1 MDKLK
6 SRRVFT
12 AVAGPKVLGKP
23 SIRVMTYNIHSC
35 VNTDGKV
42 NPERIGAVIE
52 ELTPDLV
59 ALQEVDVGMPRTNNQ
74 DQPKILGKMLDMDH
88 WFFPV
93 VVDGHQKYGLAIL
106 SRFPFQN
113 LRAGWLPGLFPKLRL
128 SLQKRGII
136 WTILDTSIGSVHF
149 FNTHLSLFRLERRKQ
164 MKVLLGE
171 EWLMAVPKEEPVIL
185 CGDLNAVPLSP
196 AYRRL
201 SRYLTDAQ
209 RSSIHSD
216 RRHPTF
222 PSRGPFFRI
231 DHIFVSEH
239 FRSVKVI
246 VPINK
251 KTRMASDHLPLCAD
265 LEMIVPEN
273 QCPK

>member
-1 MDKLK
+1 LKPKRADKK
-6 SRRVFT
+6 S
-12 AVAGPKVLGKP
+12 AAGHKTSKK
-23 SIRVMTYNIHSC
+23 SDIRAMTYNIHSC
-35 VNTDGKV
+35 VNMDGQV
-42 NPERIGAVIE
+42 SLERIAAVIE
-52 ELTPDLV
+52 ELAPDLV
-59 ALQEVDVGMPRTNNQ
+59 ALQEVDVDMARTHNQ
-74 DQPKILGKMLDMDH
+74 NQPKILGKLLDMDY

-93 VVDGHQKYGLAIL
+93 VVNGHQKYGLAIL
-106 SRFPFQN
+106 SRFAFQN
-113 LRAGWLPGLFPKLRL
+113 VRVGRLPELHSKLKL
-128 SLQKRGII
+128 NLQKRGVI
-136 WTILDTSIGSVHF
+136 WAILETSFGPVHF
-149 FNTHLSLFRLERRKQ
+149 FNTHLSLFRLERHKQ
-164 MKVLLGE
+164 MKVLLGQD
-171 EWLMAVPKEEPVIL
+171 WLMAVPKDEPVIL

-201 SRYLTDAQ
+201 SRHLTDTQ

-239 FRSVKVI
+239 FRSIKVI

-265 LEMIVPEN
+265 LEMIMLKN
-273 QCPK
+273 RCLK